1 MLQDIPRSLQESGLQ
16 EAAVRQLTSCTPL
29 LTSGRLLGIGG
40 LANCTVS
47 TVVIGLLV
55 DFLFLPV
62 ASSLFWVQSGV
73 FSSLLHLVFNCWA
86 LVRQLASCAPLLT
99 SRRLLGIGGLAN
111 CTVSIVDQPTGFPG
125 RDHPTGTATG
135 SAAGRFP

>member
-47 TVVIGLLV
+47 TVIIGLLV
-55 DFLFLPV
+55 DFPLFPCCKQSVLGSEWGVQQLV
-62 ASSLFWVQSGV
+62 ASCFQ
-73 FSSLLHLVFNCWA
+73 
-86 LVRQLASCAPLLT
+86 
-99 SRRLLGIGGLAN
+99 LLGIGA
-111 CTVSIVDQPTGFPG
+111 
-125 RDHPTGTATG
+125 
-135 SAAGRFP
+135 AAGVLCAAADISTAAGHWRAGQLHGEHR